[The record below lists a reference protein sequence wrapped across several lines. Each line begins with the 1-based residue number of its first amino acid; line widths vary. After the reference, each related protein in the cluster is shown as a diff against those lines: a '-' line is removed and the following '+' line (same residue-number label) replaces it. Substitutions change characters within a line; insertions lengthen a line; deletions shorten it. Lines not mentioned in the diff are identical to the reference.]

1 MSELGDRARALMA
14 VHAKA
19 VNATLTDDMAAL
31 LEHHARAMADE
42 QVQEY
47 RVRVQHMLLDHRDA
61 QPTGSILWRLHDE
74 LAKELG
80 ALPRREGKKAGPPV
94 IPEAKLRRIGHVRL
108 SA

>member
-1 MSELGDRARALMA
+1 ME

-19 VNATLTDDMAAL
+19 VTASLVGDMAFA
-31 LEHHARAMADE
+31 LEHHARLLADE
-42 QVQEY
+42 QVQDY

-80 ALPRREGKKAGPPV
+80 ALPRREQKTVAPSAPA
-94 IPEAKLRRIGHVRL
+94 EAKLRRIGQLRL